1 MFGQWIKWDT
11 PTGTVRAAFTTK
23 FAAPHENGNLGLHV
37 NDDRDGV
44 IQNRQVIARQ
54 LDLSLENSIW
64 AQQVH
69 GNHVE
74 QVTTLDSGRGA
85 LDYETAI
92 PGTDGLVTTDS
103 NVLLMMLFADCVPLV
118 FCDPTTG
125 IIANTHA
132 GWRGTVDNIVEET
145 VKQMERAGASRSSIQ
160 MVIGPSIRDCCYE
173 VDQPVIDAIDAL
185 ELDESPYIRKEDGK
199 AMLSLQKTNA
209 ALAERCG
216 VGDVLD
222 TGLCTHC
229 QAEDYFSYRHGDHGG
244 RFASLIVKESL
255 DVNS

>member
-23 FAAPHENGNLGLHV
+23 FSAPHGIGNLGLHV

-54 LDLSLENSIW
+54 LDLSLENSVW
-64 AQQVH
+64 AEQVH

-85 LDYETAI
+85 LDYGTTIE
-92 PGTDGLVTTDS
+92 GTDGLVTTDA
-103 NVLLMMLFADCVPLV
+103 NVLLAMLFADCVPLV

-132 GWRGTVDNIVEET
+132 GWRGTVANIVEAT
-145 VKQMERAGASRSSIQ
+145 VARMEAAGADRSSIQ
-160 MVIGPSIRDCCYE
+160 MVIGPSIRECCYE
-173 VDQPVIDAIDAL
+173 VDQPVLEAIDRLGL
-185 ELDESPYIRKEDGK
+185 EDTPYTMKENGK
-199 AMLSLQKTNA
+199 AMLSLQQTNA
-209 ALAERCG
+209 ALAERSG
-216 VGDVLD
+216 LGDIID
-222 TGLCTHC
+222 AGICTHC
-229 QAEDYFSYRHGDHGG
+229 QADDYFSYRHGDHQG

-255 DVNS
+255 HVD

>member
-23 FAAPHENGNLGLHV
+23 FAAPHGNGNLGLHV

-132 GWRGTVDNIVEET
+132 GWRGLLAISSRKQSNKWSVQVRVAHRFRWSLVHRFVIVVTKSINPSSMRSTHLNSMSLLTYARKMEKRCYRYK
-145 VKQMERAGASRSSIQ
+145 KQMLRLLSVVEWVMSLTQVYVHTVR
-160 MVIGPSIRDCCYE
+160 
-173 VDQPVIDAIDAL
+173 
-185 ELDESPYIRKEDGK
+185 RKI
-199 AMLSLQKTNA
+199 T
-209 ALAERCG
+209 
-216 VGDVLD
+216 
-222 TGLCTHC
+222 
-229 QAEDYFSYRHGDHGG
+229 
-244 RFASLIVKESL
+244 SLIATATTAVGSR
-255 DVNS
+255 V